1 VAGGQYSL
9 ARTRPIG
16 HAAAVLEIKTLTPD
30 DWPAWRELRL
40 TALAE
45 APQQFG
51 ARLADWQG
59 EGDQP
64 ERWRARL
71 EIPGSLNL
79 IAIHD
84 GQPAGMV
91 SGVPGSAEGVV
102 DLISMWVSPAA
113 RGQGAGLRL
122 IAELAG
128 WAAGTGATQLRLEVR
143 QDNAPAIGLYER
155 SGFTAAGRTDGIA
168 GNGMPDLVMT
178 RPLTP
183 AE

>member
-1 VAGGQYSL
+1 M
-9 ARTRPIG
+9 
-16 HAAAVLEIKTLTPD
+16 LEIKALTPD

-40 TALAE
+40 AALAE

-51 ARLADWQG
+51 ARLADWQD

-71 EIPGSLNL
+71 EIPGSVNL

-102 DLISMWVSPAA
+102 DLISMWVAPAA
-113 RGQGAGLRL
+113 RGQGAGRRL

-128 WAAGTGATQLRLEVR
+128 WAAGTGASQLRLEVR
-143 QDNAPAIGLYER
+143 QDNAAAIGLYER
-155 SGFTAAGRTDGIA
+155 SGFIRAGRIDGNA

-178 RPLTP
+178 RPLGP
-183 AE
+183 AG